1 MSAELSITRIFLLSL
16 SENMAMST
24 GAIISPSII
33 TGMRSVVMMKLF
45 LVTRSIYS
53 RLIIMEIFESIAFQ
67 VLLLIVGIY
76 CLNENVIHR
85 CYGFVD
91 SREPYGF
98 IRKGDKLFKT
108 GLRFQSDI
116 RTITAIRR
124 IGERNR

>member
-1 MSAELSITRIFLLSL
+1 M
-16 SENMAMST
+16 
-24 GAIISPSII
+24 
-33 TGMRSVVMMKLF
+33 
-45 LVTRSIYS
+45 YS

-91 SREPYGF
+91 RREPYGF
-98 IRKGDKLFKT
+98 IRKGNKLLE
-108 GLRFQSDI
+108 GCLRFQCDI

-124 IGERNR
+124 IGERN